1 MYLPTLAREK
11 IGAAEVAID
20 TTAIN
25 HLYTRIEGSDGECV
39 AGCDGNGNIPLN
51 NNVDRVFVTL
61 ADAAHGLIAAKCV
74 VVVPSNDLLLTQVG
88 EPDQL
93 TVFSHRPNAAHRR
106 LLKGPLSEHMAISQ
120 MCGLGRQI
128 VSRIVVGGELIAQV
142 VDHLAFVLN
151 VERCRSYT
159 ERGKI
164 RNTTIALNADGDV
177 RWSKYIGVLPRAGR
191 PHSAC
196 GKQQQLVELEHAL
209 DLVHL
214 VASDGEGDR
223 IIVLN
228 VQRAGRSEVRV
239 AVRAA
244 HPHRVGC

>member
-39 AGCDGNGNIPLN
+39 AGCDGSGNIPLN
-51 NNVDRVFVTL
+51 NNVDRVLIALT
-61 ADAAHGLIAAKCV
+61 DAAHGLVAAERI
-74 VVVPSNDLLLTQVG
+74 VVVPGNDLLLPQIG
-88 EPDQL
+88 QADQL
-93 TVFSHRPNAAHRR
+93 AILSYGPNTAHGR
-106 LLKGPLSEHMAISQ
+106 LLECPLGEHVPVSKMR
-120 MCGLGRQI
+120 GLGRQI
-128 VSRIVVGGELIAQV
+128 VSCIIVGGELVAQV
-142 VDHLAFVLN
+142 MDHLALVLD
-151 VERCRSYT
+151 VERCRPYT
-159 ERGKI
+159 ERGKV
-164 RNTTIALNADGDV
+164 RHATIALHADGDV
-177 RWSKYIGVLPRAGR
+177 RRRENIRVLARAGR

-196 GKQQQLVELEHAL
+196 SEQQQLVKLEHAL

-214 VASDGEGDR
+214 VASNGEGDR

-228 VQRAGRSEVRV
+228 VQRSGSSKVRV

-244 HPHRVGC
+244 HPHRVGR